1 MVKPMTKALIIGGG
15 IAGPVAAMALRKAGL
30 EATVYEAYDRSADGV
45 GAFLSLAVNGI
56 AALRTLDL
64 GHVAERGFETPRMA
78 MHSGTG
84 KRLAEF
90 SGGVAPDGVV
100 SRTVRR
106 ADLYG
111 GLRDEAVR
119 RGVRVEYGK
128 RLVDVRRPAAGS
140 GRGVVARFAD
150 GTEAEGDLLIGAD
163 GLRSRTRPLIDP
175 HAPAARHVG
184 LLNAGGYARGVTVP
198 GEAGTMYMFFGR
210 RCFFCFLPHPNGE
223 VWWFANPPCP
233 KEPSA
238 AELAAVTQREWRD
251 RLNRLLAPDRT
262 PALDLIRHTEHI
274 FAGWNTYD
282 FPSVPTWHDDRMV
295 IIGDAAHATSPS
307 SGQGASMAIE
317 DGIVLAK
324 CLRDVPALPAA
335 FAAYERLRRERVEA
349 VVAQGRRNGAGKL
362 VGPIGRLLRD
372 HVIFPLVTR
381 RIAARS
387 AKGGPDPLDW
397 ISGYRIDWDA
407 RVVSLEGAAA

>member
-1 MVKPMTKALIIGGG
+1 MVIGMTKRALIIGGG
-15 IAGPVAAMALRKAGL
+15 IAGPVAAMALRRAGL

-45 GAFLSLAVNGI
+45 GAFLTLAVNGI
-56 AALRTLDL
+56 ATLESLDL
-64 GHVAERGFETPRMA
+64 GHVAGSGFETPKLV

-90 SGGVAPDGVV
+90 SGGVAPDGVT

-128 RLVDVRRPAAGS
+128 RLVDVRRPDPANG
-140 GRGVVARFAD
+140 GVVARFSD
-150 GTEAEGDLLIGAD
+150 GTEAEGDLLVGAD
-163 GLRSRTRPLIDP
+163 GLRSRTRTLIDP

-184 LLNAGGYARGVTVP
+184 LLNAGGYARGVSVP
-198 GEAGTMYMFFGR
+198 GEVGTMYMYFGR
-210 RCFFCFLPHPNGE
+210 RCFFCYLPHPNGE

-233 KEPSA
+233 KEPTA
-238 AELAAVTQREWRD
+238 AELAAVTQQQWRD
-251 RLNRLLAPDRT
+251 ELTELLAPDDT
-262 PALDLIRHTEHI
+262 PALEVLRHTDHI

-282 FPSVPTWHDDRMV
+282 FPSVPVWHDDRMV
-295 IIGDAAHATSPS
+295 IIGDAAHATSPA

-317 DGIVLAK
+317 DGVVLGK
-324 CLRDVPALPAA
+324 CLRDVPEIPAA
-335 FAAYERLRRERVEA
+335 FDAYERLRRDRVER
-349 VVAQGRRNGAGKL
+349 VVAQGKRNGDNKA

-372 HVIFPLVTR
+372 HVIFPLVMKWQADR
-381 RIAARS
+381 RARGAS
-387 AKGGPDPLDW
+387 DPMDW
-397 ISGYRIDWDA
+397 LYEQRVAWDVPQA
-407 RVVSLEGAAA
+407 SPAP